1 MSIKNSKR
9 FAEIEYSLQKYFEGC
24 VSPVMAQVKKTL
36 SDKQVKELADYQRS
50 PAGIMAAANPMMID
64 IGWQTMRTTGEWNS
78 KTTEDYL
85 RMCNVKIQNDKA
97 MQRDFAVLATEW
109 RNAVVGEIGRV
120 KYDALSKQIGCDLAY
135 AYIGQRMEDLMINK
149 LVKDNMPK
157 SSMEYIMRKAA
168 KQCIWGLTEELMK
181 SPLTKEIE
189 ARGEKAY
196 KPNHAEKIAGSV
208 AGSAVDAVSLG
219 AIGGWAS
226 FAKFV
231 GCDLAV
237 GYAINKAMGSTEQRK
252 EQVMERSISKGVFG
266 SNGNVFDGFRKQA
279 DGLEE
284 SDGYLKTLNN
294 RLTHKIKLP
303 IKKYTPMAWT
313 TNSKSNNPF
322 PVFTPD
328 TSFLNTNDKRKDP
341 KYKDV
346 PLIVAPGKEDAYL
359 EEKAKHDAAKVKEAE
374 RIIAEKEQEAN
385 HSEEMQNATPLSDNE
400 EQVEQPQQANEN
412 GWEGLLANFGLDG
425 FGDITHNLGY
435 ILAMLP
441 DMLVGLFTGKTK
453 SLNMDNSVIPLASI
467 VTGMFVK
474 NPILKMALIGM
485 GGANLLN
492 KAGHE
497 ALERKANEGFVTNG
511 RIGTEQQGVVYRQ
524 YADEALNPRLSNPV
538 LRGCCLIVN
547 IDRVPCTIQLP
558 QTVVDAYQAGALPLN
573 TLTNVILA
581 KNEQMQA
588 VAARQYESN
597 REEREAVS
605 RTRGIQ

>member
-9 FAEIEYSLQKYFEGC
+9 FAEIEYGLQQYFEGS

-36 SDKQVKELADYQRS
+36 NARQVKELADYQRS
-50 PAGIMAAANPMMID
+50 PAGIMAASNPMMVD
-64 IGWQTMRTTGEWNS
+64 IGWQTVRTTGEWNS

-85 RMCNVKIQNDKA
+85 KMCNVKMQNDKA
-97 MQRDFAVLATEW
+97 MQQDFAVLAAEW
-109 RNAVVGEIGRV
+109 RNAVVGEIGRAR
-120 KYDALSKQIGCDLAY
+120 YDALSKQIGCDMAY

-168 KQCIWGLTEELMK
+168 KQCIWGLSEELMK

-196 KPNHAEKIAGSV
+196 KPSRAEKVAGRV

-219 AIGGWAS
+219 AFNGWAS

-231 GCDLAV
+231 GCDVAL
-237 GYAINKAMGSTEQRK
+237 GYALDKAVGSTEQRK
-252 EQVMERSISKGVFG
+252 EQMMERSISRGVFG

-279 DGLEE
+279 SGLEE
-284 SDGYLKTLNN
+284 PGSTLQTINSQ
-294 RLTHKIKLP
+294 LSHKIKLP
-303 IKKYTPMAWT
+303 TKKYKPMAWT
-313 TNSKSNNPF
+313 TNSNNNNPF
-322 PVFTPD
+322 PGFTPD

-374 RIIAEKEQEAN
+374 RIIAEKEQGTDVSA
-385 HSEEMQNATPLSDNE
+385 EEQTTNVSSDNE
-400 EQVEQPQQANEN
+400 EQAEQLQQANEN
-412 GWEGLLANFGLDG
+412 GWENLLANFGLDG

-441 DMLVGLFTGKTK
+441 DMLVGLLTGKTK
-453 SLNMDNSVIPLASI
+453 SLNMDNSMIPLASI
-467 VTGMFVK
+467 VAGMFVK
-474 NPILKMALIGM
+474 NPILKMILIGM

-497 ALERKANEGFVTNG
+497 ALERKANEGIVAN
-511 RIGTEQQGVVYRQ
+511 GTEHGQVVYRQ
-524 YADEALNPRLSNPV
+524 YADEPLNPRLENPI
-538 LRGCCLIVN
+538 LRGSCLIVN

-558 QTVVDAYQAGALPLN
+558 QTVVDAYQTGALPLN
-573 TLTNVILA
+573 TLANAILA

-588 VAARQYESN
+588 VAARQYENN
-597 REEREAVS
+597 REERETVS
-605 RTRGIQ
+605 RVRGIQ